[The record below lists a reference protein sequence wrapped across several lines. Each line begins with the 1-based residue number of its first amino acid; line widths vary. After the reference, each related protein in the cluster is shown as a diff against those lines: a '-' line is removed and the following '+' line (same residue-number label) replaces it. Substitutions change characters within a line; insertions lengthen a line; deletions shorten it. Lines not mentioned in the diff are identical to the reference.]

1 MTTVLT
7 TAWAAAHSPSSSTS
21 LTGCCCRCGV
31 SGSLVPVRA
40 VVSKVFTAFDDWV
53 KPSGHGGLCPACA
66 WGYQHAALR
75 SHPHLVTRAPAAL
88 VVLDRAATFDHLAG
102 GPIDGS
108 IAVIVP
114 LRPGR
119 KHLFPSAG
127 WGRVT
132 LDEVHLPWTV
142 ADAELLRLVARLR
155 GRGFGTRMLTEPA
168 PPFPVLR
175 RLPSHE
181 WALTMRDWDLLD
193 PWRTQP
199 SPWLDLALHITT
211 PKE

>member
-7 TAWAAAHSPSSSTS
+7 AAWAAAHSPSSSTS
-21 LTGCCCRCGV
+21 PPGSCARCAAR
-31 SGSLVPVRA
+31 GSLTPVKA
-40 VVSKVFTAFDDWV
+40 VVSKVFTAFDGWV
-53 KPSGHGGLCPACA
+53 DPSGQGGLCPTCA
-66 WGYQHAALR
+66 WGYQHPELR
-75 SHPHLVTRAPAAL
+75 CRPHLVTRDPAGL
-88 VVLDRAATFDHLAG
+88 VALDRAATFERLAA
-102 GPIDGS
+102 GPLEPTA
-108 IAVIVP
+108 AVIVP

-119 KHLFPSAG
+119 KHLFPAAS

-132 LDEVHLPWTV
+132 LDDVQLPWIAAA
-142 ADAELLRLVARLR
+142 ADLLRLVALLR

-175 RLPSHE
+175 RLPAQE
-181 WALTMRDWDLLD
+181 WAPTMHDWGLLD